1 MIHFKINLIFFICLF
16 WLATC
21 FGVPTAL
28 YPNKDHADNTI
39 LNETFTKK
47 MDYQINNYTRKLHY
61 NDFFVKTSASKIPFK
76 FNPEHLV
83 DKYIDSSARRIELEK
98 LRQIYNNYYLNSPE
112 YNGTQA
118 MTRETNSVGVSA
130 KTPIDKATVF
140 NIDQHTLQLLVDQA
154 KYARIAYCIGT
165 FDGLQPPFRC
175 FVGCV
180 QFPKTELIYQ
190 WRGGEN
196 ALTGGA
202 NPGYIAVD
210 HGNRHIIV
218 QFRGVTWPSDAFNLG
233 QLGLVDYLPA
243 WHRLDRKTWAARF
256 AEACGNCRV
265 GAGIYNVYSETV
277 KLVGSEI
284 EQATR
289 SYPGYRVVLGGHN
302 VGGSVAALVGL
313 DLTLRGY
320 ANTVVTLGAP
330 RIGNLAFAEFF
341 EAVYGIEQSVAAVY
355 RGDYD
360 ARVRRYF
367 RVTKTRE
374 LLTHWP
380 FAGGY
385 VDTAGEVHI
394 KDDEVMDARENVV
407 FHCMGRNERFCSAG
421 DLITHDNLL
430 FELHTHYKYFVV
442 LLGCAFWQMWWPH
455 WHLHPQT
462 NPLDPYS

>member
-1 MIHFKINLIFFICLF
+1 MVSVNHLIVSFLF
-16 WLATC
+16 VKC
-21 FGVPTAL
+21 FGLPAL
-28 YPNKDHADNTI
+28 YPNNDKPSLN
-39 LNETFTKK
+39 NETFIKEK
-47 MDYQINNYTRKLHY
+47 ERGKYIQIKNNYTEQDL
-61 NDFFVKTSASKIPFK
+61 FVKTNGINFG

-83 DKYIDSSARRIELEK
+83 DKYIDNAARHLELDK
-98 LRQIYNNYYLNSPE
+98 LLHLYNTEYLNSFE
-112 YNGTQA
+112 YNKTLSLQQ
-118 MTRETNSVGVSA
+118 EEENEKYENNVSVSE
-130 KTPIDKATVF
+130 KPPTDKATVF
-140 NIDQHTLQLLVDQA
+140 NIDRHTLQLLVDQA

-165 FDGLQPPFRC
+165 FDGIHEPFRC

-202 NPGYIAVD
+202 NPGFIAVD
-210 HGNRHIIV
+210 HRNRQIVV
-218 QFRGVTWPSDAFNLG
+218 QFRGATWPSDAFNLF
-233 QLGLVDYLPA
+233 QLQLVDYLPA
-243 WHRLDRKTWAARF
+243 WHRVDRETWATKF
-256 AEACGNCRV
+256 ADACGNCRV
-265 GAGIYNVYSETV
+265 GAGIYDVYRETI

-284 EQATR
+284 EQATK
-289 SYPGYRVVLGGHN
+289 SCPGYRLMLGGHN
-302 VGGSVAALVGL
+302 IGGSVAALVGL

-320 ANTVVTLGAP
+320 INTVVTMGAP
-330 RIGNLAFAEFF
+330 RFGNLAFAEFF
-341 EAVYGIEQSVAAVY
+341 EAAYGIEQNVATYY

-367 RVTKTRE
+367 RVTKTHE

-394 KDDEVMDARENVV
+394 KDDVVVDARENVV

-455 WHLHPQT
+455 WHLHPQI